1 MTAAD
6 RPGVIIA
13 AHDEARHIAACLASI
28 AAEGDFDVVVV
39 CNGCHDET
47 ASIARSFEPPVRV
60 VELPEADK
68 AAALNAGDRAVEG
81 FPRVYVD
88 ADVTF
93 TPGALGALV
102 SAIGDGAPA
111 AAPHATVDTS
121 LAGRTVRSYYAI
133 WRRLGVVDTGLCGSG
148 VYALSARGR
157 ARFGDFPDLIADD
170 LFVDQRFGLHER
182 AVVRPGV
189 TYAAPATLRALLAR
203 KTRVFVG
210 NLQLARRG
218 PACHPDRQ
226 PGDRW
231 YRVVAHEPRLV
242 AHAPAY
248 LAVSI
253 VAKLRAR
260 LAMARAEPRWVPR

>member
-1 MTAAD
+1 VVV
-6 RPGVIIA
+6 P
-13 AHDEARHIAACLASI
+13 AHDEARTIAACLASI

-39 CNGCHDET
+39 CNGCHDAT
-47 ASIARSFEPPVRV
+47 ASIARSAAPDAQV

-68 AAALNAGDRAVEG
+68 AAALNAGDRAVHS

-93 TPGALGALV
+93 APGALRALV
-102 SAIGDGAPA
+102 EAITDGAAA
-111 AAPHATVDTS
+111 AAPHATVDTR
-121 LAGRTVRSYYAI
+121 LAARTVRSYYAI
-133 WRRLGVVDTGLCGSG
+133 WRRLGVIDTGLCGAG

-170 LFVDQRFGLHER
+170 LFVDQRFGSDER
-182 AVVRPGV
+182 VTVRPGV
-189 TYAAPATLRALLAR
+189 TYAAPATVRALVAR

-218 PACHPDRQ
+218 PVCHPDRR

-231 YRVVAHEPRLV
+231 YQVVAHDPRLV
-242 AHAPAY
+242 THVPAY
-248 LAVSI
+248 VAVSI
-253 VAKLRAR
+253 TAKLRAR
-260 LAMARAEPRWVPR
+260 FAVWRAEPRWAAR